1 MSNKRNTDYSDCDWG
16 EVLISNCN
24 CECAAC
30 KCNNLTQVASKF
42 GTFHFT
48 INPLSLQCVL
58 NCSLHSINQ
67 CEFNVVA
74 FWIFNFH
81 SLIHMKNPLT
91 FSRFHFIILLL
102 LFVIAIMWYMYH
114 HVVCVIS
121 TRYIIWPIWFLN
133 FLLPH

>member
-1 MSNKRNTDYSDCDWG
+1 MSNKRNTEYSDCDWS
-16 EVLISNCN
+16 EVLISDCN

-81 SLIHMKNPLT
+81 SLIHMKNP
-91 FSRFHFIILLL
+91 FNFFKIP
-102 LFVIAIMWYMYH
+102 FY
-114 HVVCVIS
+114 
-121 TRYIIWPIWFLN
+121 YIITSFCYCHNVIYVSSCCVHNIDQIYHLTN
-133 FLLPH
+133 LVS